1 MSNLSPEQ
9 MPGPKQPPRIH
20 GDDCTCGDFARYGCP
35 AAKTFKA
42 ANPSSPKP
50 LPVYFAD
57 TVQTSGI
64 EHHTLAVY
72 RCDDVDPLLESQ
84 TRKIE
89 QLEQSLT
96 HTEAH
101 WRQELEAYKS
111 TQPETPKAQAV
122 DGAGRTPTDYAIE
135 FGEHLAKG
143 AEAFLNASNDLNGAR
158 MKFDEEDTAVN
169 AANVQHFESAY
180 SDHFRGLQ
188 SDIYEFRKRA
198 YRAERAVVPPCDCQ
212 KHTGHYPECVSQQ
225 TPPTPSFQFCVFDGP
240 PPEGCADWYEWV
252 AMPVHTRVFIRATTA
267 DDWKK
272 PHEPNSYCRSRN
284 CQEPR
289 VKPFLYC
296 AVHRQPDETE
306 GSQS

>member
-1 MSNLSPEQ
+1 MSNLTPDE
-9 MPGPKQPPRIH
+9 KV
-20 GDDCTCGDFARYGCP
+20 CGDCGLPILKAEALCYDRTGGNKWVHSEWSWCIARLR
-35 AAKTFKA
+35 AHSA
-42 ANPSSPKP
+42 
-50 LPVYFAD
+50 
-57 TVQTSGI
+57 
-64 EHHTLAVY
+64 E
-72 RCDDVDPLLESQ
+72 
-84 TRKIE
+84 
-89 QLEQSLT
+89 LEQSLAR
-96 HTEAH
+96 TEAH
-101 WRQELEAYKS
+101 WRQELEAYKQ
-111 TQPETPKAQAV
+111 TQPETKSSP
-122 DGAGRTPTDYAIE
+122 
-135 FGEHLAKG
+135 
-143 AEAFLNASNDLNGAR
+143 AFL
-158 MKFDEEDTAVN
+158 
-169 AANVQHFESAY
+169 
-180 SDHFRGLQ
+180 LQ
-188 SDIYEFRKRA
+188 SWLNNFGSTNELSAATREWLKQSQRQPS
-198 YRAERAVVPPCDCQ
+198 PPCDCQ